1 MQEETARPAVNSPPH
16 LTVAPLKAFI
26 PTGECLMNLGVIF
39 HVKKKKKMQ
48 TGENTLNT
56 SWQNEKT

>member
-39 HVKKKKKMQ
+39 HVKKKKKNANRREYVEYIMA
-48 TGENTLNT
+48 
-56 SWQNEKT
+56 K